1 MEQNSLV
8 ESRWFIDRKTIVN
21 SLFQRYRRVSSSIVP
36 LQGSKR
42 IPRRRYCEW
51 TFSAGPTFY
60 FHRDSIFFLKFSN
73 ARIHGKI
80 HSRLIANSDK
90 FAPEDAAKIKS
101 LSRRKEKI
109 EKINEDRRSW
119 IDRKSH
125 VIIAALLAA
134 CSTLCK
140 RSFVAESIAIG
151 NRWRR
156 GRLCRGLRGDTRRP
170 GQKVYTLSGV

>member
-1 MEQNSLV
+1 MNC
-8 ESRWFIDRKTIVN
+8 KTTLLRMNVL
-21 SLFQRYRRVSSSIVP
+21 SWSYVLFS
-36 LQGSKR
+36 
-42 IPRRRYCEW
+42 PR
-51 TFSAGPTFY
+51 FY
-60 FHRDSIFFLKFSN
+60 FFPPTFSN
-73 ARIHGKI
+73 AGIREKI
-80 HSRLIANSDK
+80 HNRLIANSDK
-90 FAPEDAAKIKS
+90 FACEDAAKIKS

-109 EKINEDRRSW
+109 EKIKEDRRSW

-125 VIIAALLAA
+125 VIIAALLPA